1 MKIGKLIGTSYKTI
15 SMVIKEE
22 DVVSFSK
29 ATNQEDEIFFNKIA
43 AQNEGFPNI
52 ACPPT
57 YLISI
62 GMKMNILNECL
73 EDLGIGLEKIL
84 HAGQELNYSDLVFVQ
99 DKISMETIFKNAYE
113 KDEGRLMFFVYE
125 SKFYN
130 QNEVEVC
137 VMNNTLLV
145 RS

>member
-1 MKIGKLIGTSYKTI
+1 MNIGKLIGTSYKTI

-29 ATNQEDEIFFNKIA
+29 ATKQEDEIFLNKIA

-52 ACPPT
+52 VCPPT

-73 EDLGIGLEKIL
+73 RDLETGLEKIL
-84 HAGQELNYSDLVFVQ
+84 HAGQEFNYSDLVFVQ
-99 DKISMETIFKNAYE
+99 DKISMKTIFKNAYE
-113 KDEGRLMFFVYE
+113 KNKGSLMFFVYE
-125 SKFYN
+125 SKF
-130 QNEVEVC
+130 
-137 VMNNTLLV
+137 
-145 RS
+145 

>member
-1 MKIGKLIGTSYKTI
+1 MDVVKLIGKSYKTI
-15 SMVIKEE
+15 SIVIKEE

-29 ATNQEDEIFFNKIA
+29 ATKQEDEIFSNKVV

-52 ACPPT
+52 VCPPT
-57 YLISI
+57 FLISI
-62 GMKMNILNECL
+62 GMKMNILNDCL
-73 EDLGIGLEKIL
+73 EDLGMGLEKIL
-84 HAGQELNYSDLVFVQ
+84 HASQEFNYSDLVFVQ
-99 DKISMETIFKNAYE
+99 DKISMETIFKNTY
-113 KDEGRLMFFVYE
+113 KKNEGSLIFFVYE

>member
-1 MKIGKLIGTSYKTI
+1 MNIGKLIGMSYKTI

-29 ATNQEDEIFFNKIA
+29 ATKQEDEIFSNRSV

-52 ACPPT
+52 VCPPT

-73 EDLGIGLEKIL
+73 EDLGIRLEKIL
-84 HAGQELNYSDLVFVQ
+84 HTGQEFNYSDLVFAQ

-113 KDEGRLMFFVYE
+113 KNKGSLMFFVYE

-137 VMNNTLLV
+137 VMNNTLLM

>member
-1 MKIGKLIGTSYKTI
+1 MNIGKLIGKSYKTI

-29 ATNQEDEIFFNKIA
+29 ATKQEDEIFFNRIVAK
-43 AQNEGFPNI
+43 NEGFPNI
-52 ACPPT
+52 VCPPT

-73 EDLGIGLEKIL
+73 EDLGLGLERIL
-84 HAGQELNYSDLVFVQ
+84 HAGQEFNYSDLVFVQ

-113 KDEGRLMFFVYE
+113 KNEGSLMFFVYE

>member
-1 MKIGKLIGTSYKTI
+1 MDVVKLIGKSYRTI
-15 SMVIKEE
+15 SLVIKEE
-22 DVVSFSK
+22 DVVSFSE
-29 ATNQEDEIFFNKIA
+29 ATKQEDEIFFNKIV

-52 ACPPT
+52 VCPPT
-57 YLISI
+57 YLISV
-62 GMKMNILNECL
+62 GMKNNILNECL
-73 EDLGIGLEKIL
+73 QDLGMGLEKIL
-84 HAGQELNYSDLVFVQ
+84 HAGQEFNYSGLVFVK
-99 DKISMETIFKNAYE
+99 DKISMKTIFKNAY
-113 KDEGRLMFFVYE
+113 KKNKGKLMFFVYE

>member
-1 MKIGKLIGTSYKTI
+1 MDFVKLIGKSYKTI
-15 SMVIKEE
+15 SIVIKEE

-29 ATNQEDEIFFNKIA
+29 ATMQEDEIFLNKVVA
-43 AQNEGFPNI
+43 RNEGFPNI
-52 ACPPT
+52 VCPPT

-62 GMKMNILNECL
+62 GMKMNILNDCL
-73 EDLGIGLEKIL
+73 EDLGMGLEKIL
-84 HAGQELNYSDLVFVQ
+84 HASQEFNYSDLVFVQ
-99 DKISMETIFKNAYE
+99 DKISMETIFKNTY
-113 KDEGRLMFFVYE
+113 KKNEGSLIFFVYE

>member
-1 MKIGKLIGTSYKTI
+1 MNIGKLIGTSYKTI

-29 ATNQEDEIFFNKIA
+29 ATKQEDEIFLNKIA

-52 ACPPT
+52 VCPPT

-73 EDLGIGLEKIL
+73 TDLGAGLEKIL
-84 HAGQELNYSDLVFVQ
+84 HAGQEFNYSDLVFVQ

-113 KDEGRLMFFVYE
+113 KNEGSLMFFVYE

>member
-1 MKIGKLIGTSYKTI
+1 MDVVKLIGKSYKTI
-15 SMVIKEE
+15 SMVTKEE

-29 ATNQEDEIFFNKIA
+29 ATKQEDEIFSNKVV

-52 ACPPT
+52 VCPPT
-57 YLISI
+57 FLISI
-62 GMKMNILNECL
+62 GMKMNILNDCL
-73 EDLGIGLEKIL
+73 EDLGMGLEKIL
-84 HAGQELNYSDLVFVQ
+84 HAGQEFNYSDLVFVQ
-99 DKISMETIFKNAYE
+99 DKISMETIFKNAY
-113 KDEGRLMFFVYE
+113 KKNGGSLMFFVYE

>member
-1 MKIGKLIGTSYKTI
+1 MNIGKLIGKSYKTI

-29 ATNQEDEIFFNKIA
+29 ATNQEDEIFSNRIV
-43 AQNEGFPNI
+43 AQNKGFPNI
-52 ACPPT
+52 VCPPT

-73 EDLGIGLEKIL
+73 KDLGTGLEKIL
-84 HAGQELNYSDLVFVQ
+84 HAGQEFNYSDLVFVQ

-113 KDEGRLMFFVYE
+113 KNEGSLMFFVYE

>member
-1 MKIGKLIGTSYKTI
+1 MDPLKLIGKSYKTI
-15 SMVIKEE
+15 SLVIKEE

-29 ATNQEDEIFFNKIA
+29 ATKQEDEIFFNKIV
-43 AQNEGFPNI
+43 AQNEGFSNI
-52 ACPPT
+52 VCPPT

-62 GMKMNILNECL
+62 GMKHNILNKCL
-73 EDLGIGLEKIL
+73 DDIEIGLERIL
-84 HAGQELNYSDLVFVQ
+84 HAGQEFNYSSLVFVE
-99 DKISMETIFKNAYE
+99 DKISMKTIFKNAYE
-113 KDEGRLMFFVYE
+113 KKEGKLMFFVYE

-137 VMNNTLLV
+137 VMNNTLLL

>member
-1 MKIGKLIGTSYKTI
+1 MNIRKLIGTSYKTI

-29 ATNQEDEIFFNKIA
+29 ATKQEDEIFFNKIA

-52 ACPPT
+52 VCPPT

-73 EDLGIGLEKIL
+73 KDLGTGLEKIL
-84 HAGQELNYSDLVFVQ
+84 HAGQEFNYSDLVFVQ
-99 DKISMETIFKNAYE
+99 DKISMKTIFKNAYE
-113 KDEGRLMFFVYE
+113 KNEGKLMFFVYE
-125 SKFYN
+125 SRFYN
-130 QNEVEVC
+130 QNKVEVC
-137 VMNNTLLV
+137 VMNNTLLM

>member
-1 MKIGKLIGTSYKTI
+1 MDFVKLIGKSYKTI
-15 SMVIKEE
+15 SIVIKEE

-29 ATNQEDEIFFNKIA
+29 ATMQEDEIFLNKVVA
-43 AQNEGFPNI
+43 RNEGFPNI
-52 ACPPT
+52 VCPPT

-73 EDLGIGLEKIL
+73 EDLGLGLEKIL
-84 HAGQELNYSDLVFVQ
+84 HAGQEFNYSDLVFVQ
-99 DKISMETIFKNAYE
+99 DKISMETIFKNAY
-113 KDEGRLMFFVYE
+113 KKNGGSLMFFVYE

-137 VMNNTLLV
+137 VMSNTLLV

>member
-1 MKIGKLIGTSYKTI
+1 MK
-15 SMVIKEE
+15 
-22 DVVSFSK
+22 
-29 ATNQEDEIFFNKIA
+29 
-43 AQNEGFPNI
+43 
-52 ACPPT
+52 
-57 YLISI
+57 
-62 GMKMNILNECL
+62 
-73 EDLGIGLEKIL
+73 DLGTGLEKIL
-84 HAGQELNYSDLVFVQ
+84 HAGQEFNYSDLVFVQ

-113 KDEGRLMFFVYE
+113 KNEGKLVFLVYE

>member
-1 MKIGKLIGTSYKTI
+1 MDLVKLIGKSYKTI

-29 ATNQEDEIFFNKIA
+29 ATKQEDEIFFNKII

-52 ACPPT
+52 VCPPT
-57 YLISI
+57 YLVSI
-62 GMKMNILNECL
+62 GMKENILNKCL

-84 HAGQELNYSDLVFVQ
+84 HAGQEFNYSELVFVQ
-99 DKISMETIFKNAYE
+99 DKISMKTIFKNVYE
-113 KDEGRLMFFVYE
+113 KKEGKLMFFVYE

>member
-1 MKIGKLIGTSYKTI
+1 MNIGKLIGTSYKTI

-22 DVVSFSK
+22 DVISFSK
-29 ATNQEDEIFFNKIA
+29 ATKQEDEIFFNKIA

-52 ACPPT
+52 VCPPT

-73 EDLGIGLEKIL
+73 KDLGTGLEKIL
-84 HAGQELNYSDLVFVQ
+84 HAGQEFNYSDLVFVQ
-99 DKISMETIFKNAYE
+99 HKISMETIFKNAY
-113 KDEGRLMFFVYE
+113 KKNGGSLMFFVYE

>member
-1 MKIGKLIGTSYKTI
+1 MDVVKLIGKSYKTI
-15 SMVIKEE
+15 SLVIKKE

-29 ATNQEDEIFFNKIA
+29 ATNQEDEIFSNRIV
-43 AQNEGFPNI
+43 AQNKGFPNI
-52 ACPPT
+52 VCPPT

-84 HAGQELNYSDLVFVQ
+84 HAGQEFNYKDLVFVQ
-99 DKISMETIFKNAYE
+99 DKISMETIFKNGYE
-113 KDEGRLMFFVYE
+113 KNEGKLMFFVYE
-125 SKFYN
+125 SKFFN

>member
-1 MKIGKLIGTSYKTI
+1 MNIGKLIGTSYKTI

-29 ATNQEDEIFFNKIA
+29 ATKQEDEIFSNRIV
-43 AQNEGFPNI
+43 AQNEGFPNVV
-52 ACPPT
+52 CPPT

-84 HAGQELNYSDLVFVQ
+84 HAGQEFNYSDLVFVQ

-113 KDEGRLMFFVYE
+113 KNEGSLMFFVYE

-137 VMNNTLLV
+137 VMNNTLLL

>member
-1 MKIGKLIGTSYKTI
+1 MDVVKLIGKSYKTI

-29 ATNQEDEIFFNKIA
+29 ATKQEDEIFYNKIV

-52 ACPPT
+52 VCPPT

-84 HAGQELNYSDLVFVQ
+84 HAGQEFNYSDLVFVQ

-113 KDEGRLMFFVYE
+113 KNEGSLMFFVYE

-130 QNEVEVC
+130 QNEVKVC
-137 VMNNTLLV
+137 VMNNTMLV

>member
-1 MKIGKLIGTSYKTI
+1 MDVGKLIGKSYRTI
-15 SMVIKEE
+15 SLVIKEE
-22 DVVSFSK
+22 DVVYFSE
-29 ATNQEDEIFFNKIA
+29 ATKQEDEIFFNKIV
-43 AQNEGFPNI
+43 AQNKGFPNI
-52 ACPPT
+52 VCPPT

-84 HAGQELNYSDLVFVQ
+84 HAGQEFNYSDLVFVQ

-113 KDEGRLMFFVYE
+113 KNEGSLMFFVYE
-125 SKFYN
+125 SKFYI

-137 VMNNTLLV
+137 VMNNTFLV

>member
-1 MKIGKLIGTSYKTI
+1 MNIGKLIGKSYKTI
-15 SMVIKEE
+15 SMVIEEE

-29 ATNQEDEIFFNKIA
+29 ATKQKDEIFSNKIV

-52 ACPPT
+52 VCPPT

-73 EDLGIGLEKIL
+73 KDLGIGLEKIL
-84 HAGQELNYSDLVFVQ
+84 HADQEFNYSDLVFVQ

-113 KDEGRLMFFVYE
+113 KNEGSLMFFVYE

-137 VMNNTLLV
+137 VMNNTLLL

>member
-1 MKIGKLIGTSYKTI
+1 MNIGKLIGTSYKTI

-29 ATNQEDEIFFNKIA
+29 ATKQEDEIFLNKIA

-52 ACPPT
+52 VCPPT

-73 EDLGIGLEKIL
+73 KDLGTGLEKIL
-84 HAGQELNYSDLVFVQ
+84 HAGQEFNYSDLVFVQ

-113 KDEGRLMFFVYE
+113 KNEGSLMFFVYE

-137 VMNNTLLV
+137 VMNNTFLL

>member
-1 MKIGKLIGTSYKTI
+1 MNIGKLIGTSYKTI
-15 SMVIKEE
+15 TMVIKEE

-29 ATNQEDEIFFNKIA
+29 ATNQEDEIFSNKIV

-52 ACPPT
+52 VCPPT

-73 EDLGIGLEKIL
+73 EDLGIGLEKII
-84 HAGQELNYSDLVFVQ
+84 HAGQEFNYSDLVFVQ

-113 KDEGRLMFFVYE
+113 KNEGSLMFFVYE

-130 QNEVEVC
+130 QNKVEVC

>member
-1 MKIGKLIGTSYKTI
+1 MDVGKLIGKSYRTI
-15 SMVIKEE
+15 SLVIKEE
-22 DVVSFSK
+22 DVVYFSE
-29 ATNQEDEIFFNKIA
+29 ATKQEDEIFFNKIV
-43 AQNEGFPNI
+43 AQNKGFPNI
-52 ACPPT
+52 VCPPT

-62 GMKMNILNECL
+62 GMKKNILNECL

-84 HAGQELNYSDLVFVQ
+84 HAGQEFNYSDLVFVQ
-99 DKISMETIFKNAYE
+99 DKLSMETIFKNAYE
-113 KDEGRLMFFVYE
+113 KDEGKLMFFVYE

>member
-1 MKIGKLIGTSYKTI
+1 MNIGKLIGKSYKTI
-15 SMVIKEE
+15 SIVIKEE

-29 ATNQEDEIFFNKIA
+29 ATKQEDEIFSNKIV

-52 ACPPT
+52 VCPPT

-73 EDLGIGLEKIL
+73 KDLGTGLEKIL
-84 HAGQELNYSDLVFVQ
+84 HAGQEFNYSDLVFVQ

-113 KDEGRLMFFVYE
+113 KNEGSLMFFVYE

>member
-1 MKIGKLIGTSYKTI
+1 MDVVKLIGKSYKTI
-15 SMVIKEE
+15 SLIIKEA

-29 ATNQEDEIFFNKIA
+29 ATNQKDEIFFNKIV

-52 ACPPT
+52 VCPPT

-62 GMKMNILNECL
+62 GMKKNILNKCL

-84 HAGQELNYSDLVFVQ
+84 HAGQEFNYTDLVFVE
-99 DKISMETIFKNAYE
+99 DKIFMKTIFKNAYE
-113 KDEGRLMFFVYE
+113 KNEGKLIFFVYE

-130 QNEVEVC
+130 QNKVEVC
-137 VMNNTLLV
+137 VMNNTILV

>member
-1 MKIGKLIGTSYKTI
+1 MDVEKLIGKSYSTI

-22 DVVSFSK
+22 DVISFSE
-29 ATNQEDEIFFNKIA
+29 ATKQEDKIFSNKII

-52 ACPPT
+52 VCPPT
-57 YLISI
+57 YLISV
-62 GMKMNILNECL
+62 GMKNNILNECL
-73 EDLGIGLEKIL
+73 QDLGMGLEKIL
-84 HAGQELNYSDLVFVQ
+84 HAGQEFNYSGLVFVK
-99 DKISMETIFKNAYE
+99 DKISMKTIFKNAY
-113 KDEGRLMFFVYE
+113 KKNEGKLMFFVYE

>member
-1 MKIGKLIGTSYKTI
+1 MNIEKLIGTSYKTI

-29 ATNQEDEIFFNKIA
+29 ATKQEDEIFLNKIA

-52 ACPPT
+52 VCPPT

-62 GMKMNILNECL
+62 GMKMNILDECL
-73 EDLGIGLEKIL
+73 KDLGTGLEKIL
-84 HAGQELNYSDLVFVQ
+84 HAGQEFNYSDLVFVQ

-113 KDEGRLMFFVYE
+113 KNEGSLMFFVYE

>member
-1 MKIGKLIGTSYKTI
+1 MDVVKLIGKSYKTI

-29 ATNQEDEIFFNKIA
+29 ATKQEDEIFSNKIV

-52 ACPPT
+52 VCPPT

-73 EDLGIGLEKIL
+73 EDLGVGLEKIL
-84 HAGQELNYSDLVFVQ
+84 HAGQDFNYSDLVFVQ

-113 KDEGRLMFFVYE
+113 KNEGSLMFFVYE

>member
-1 MKIGKLIGTSYKTI
+1 MNIGKLIGTSYKTI
-15 SMVIKEE
+15 TMVIKEE

-29 ATNQEDEIFFNKIA
+29 ATNQEDEIFSNKIV

-52 ACPPT
+52 VCPPT

-73 EDLGIGLEKIL
+73 KDLGTGLEKIL
-84 HAGQELNYSDLVFVQ
+84 HAGQEFKYSDLVFVQ

-113 KDEGRLMFFVYE
+113 KNEGSLMFFVYE

-137 VMNNTLLV
+137 VMNNTLLL

>member
-1 MKIGKLIGTSYKTI
+1 MNIGKLISKSYKTI

-29 ATNQEDEIFFNKIA
+29 ATDQEDEIFFNKIV

-52 ACPPT
+52 VCPPT

-62 GMKMNILNECL
+62 GMKLNILDECL
-73 EDLGIGLEKIL
+73 EDLGIGSEKIL
-84 HAGQELNYSDLVFVQ
+84 HAGQEFNYSDLVFVQ
-99 DKISMETIFKNAYE
+99 DKISMETIFKNAFN
-113 KDEGRLMFFVYE
+113 KNEGELMFFVYE
-125 SKFYN
+125 TKFYN

-137 VMNNTLLV
+137 AMNNTLLV

>member
-1 MKIGKLIGTSYKTI
+1 MNIGKLIGTSYKTI

-29 ATNQEDEIFFNKIA
+29 ATKQKDEIFSNRIV

-52 ACPPT
+52 VCPPT

-84 HAGQELNYSDLVFVQ
+84 HTGQEFNYSDLVFVQ

-113 KDEGRLMFFVYE
+113 KNEGSLMFFVYE

-137 VMNNTLLV
+137 VMNNTLLM